1 MPSQA
6 RPPLEGNLPV
16 RDQLAT
22 VLLDMQPEE
31 CHVAVAKS
39 ARAPS
44 ITLRLYYSTAVSD
57 VNLHR
62 TARPA
67 RKPVPDGST
76 RSATLPRTVLQ
87 DQITGPLVPGYPRN
101 REIGGLLRRTAS
113 GRLYAYSSVRSTPT
127 PGNDPEPTPNNRQ
140 STVRTDPKRT
150 HRRRRSMHNPTVG
163 QVGNPCLPFVRLGS
177 CNRFRFGQASRE
189 IRGTKRVGGIQE
201 FCVESC
207 FLNRTIAYKASI
219 PIEFESLNVK
229 AHCGQA
235 PGKSTATSLAS
246 STNRL
251 KTDAAPY

>member
-1 MPSQA
+1 MARGPYAVHAKWFAPRSSSSHLSANVRFALLA
-6 RPPLEGNLPV
+6 RPGV
-16 RDQLAT
+16 
-22 VLLDMQPEE
+22 
-31 CHVAVAKS
+31 
-39 ARAPS
+39 
-44 ITLRLYYSTAVSD
+44 
-57 VNLHR
+57 
-62 TARPA
+62 
-67 RKPVPDGST
+67 
-76 RSATLPRTVLQ
+76 
-87 DQITGPLVPGYPRN
+87 
-101 REIGGLLRRTAS
+101 
-113 GRLYAYSSVRSTPT
+113 
-127 PGNDPEPTPNNRQ
+127 
-140 STVRTDPKRT
+140 DPKRT